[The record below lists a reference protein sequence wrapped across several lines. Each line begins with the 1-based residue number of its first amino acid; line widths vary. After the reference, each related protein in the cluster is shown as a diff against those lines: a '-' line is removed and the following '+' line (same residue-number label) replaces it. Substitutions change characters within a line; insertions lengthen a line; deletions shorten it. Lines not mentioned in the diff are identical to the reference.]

1 MSKTT
6 LVWCDLETGGLNG
19 RLPNQEL
26 GMDYYPILE
35 IAIILTDENLDEIG
49 EPLCIAIHQPEEEIN
64 KCSEWA
70 IDTHSKSGLLER
82 VRLSNINLTQAQ
94 SIILDHLEWQGVS
107 AYDRKAKT
115 GGILCG
121 SSIMFDR
128 SYLMTQMPELH
139 EYLHYR
145 QLDVSALNLAMR
157 MFNPDLA
164 VKATEFKQYS
174 HEALADIR
182 ESIEELRVYRGSII
196 EEQQFVNIPVLSE
209 GQFIK

>member
-26 GMDYYPILE
+26 GMEYYPIFE
-35 IAIILTDENLDEIG
+35 IAVILTDENLVEIG
-49 EPLCIAIHQPEEEIN
+49 DPLCIAIHQPEEEIS

-70 IDTHSKSGLLER
+70 LKTHSESGLLDR
-82 VRLSNINLTQAQ
+82 VRLSSLNLTQAQ
-94 SIILDHLEWQGVS
+94 NIILDHLEWFGVS
-107 AYDRKAKT
+107 AYDREAKT

-128 SYLMTQMPELH
+128 TYLMAQMPELH

-145 QLDVSALNLAMR
+145 QLDVSAINLAMR
-157 MFNPDLA
+157 MFNSELA
-164 VKATEFKQYS
+164 KAGTEFKKYS

-182 ESIEELRVYRGSII
+182 ESIEVLRVYKELFGDNSGLKT
-196 EEQQFVNIPVLSE
+196 Q
-209 GQFIK
+209 